1 MLTTKKDFKLFC
13 NECLKWQ
20 KILGLYDYEFTF
32 NHLKD
37 NNNSSYYA
45 SCIVNATGR
54 AVMFNLY
61 ETWPSVTVK
70 KTNSQIKLSAF
81 HEVCHVLVDYVGSCG
96 RARYVSEHEIIE
108 GEHAVIRILEK
119 VLFTKY

>member
-20 KILGLYDYEFTF
+20 KILGLYDYEFNF
-32 NHLKD
+32 EHLK
-37 NNNSSYYA
+37 NNYNTDFFA

-54 AVMFNLY
+54 TVLLSLY
-61 ETWPSVTVK
+61 ETWPSKIIK
-70 KTNSQIKLSAF
+70 KTNNHIKLSAF
-81 HEVCHVLVDYVGSCG
+81 HEVCHVLIDYVSSCG
-96 RARYVSEHEIIE
+96 RARYISEHEITE
-108 GEHAVIRILEK
+108 GEHAIIRILEK